1 MVNPDLRPGNA
12 AGWRGEMQRIF
23 KEKNPNNTVFIWI
36 LEETEGEGGI
46 KVISEVREPVTV
58 K

>member
-1 MVNPDLRPGNA
+1 MVSPDLRPGNA
-12 AGWRGEMQRIF
+12 AGGRGEMQRIF

-36 LEETEGEGGI
+36 LEEIEGEGI